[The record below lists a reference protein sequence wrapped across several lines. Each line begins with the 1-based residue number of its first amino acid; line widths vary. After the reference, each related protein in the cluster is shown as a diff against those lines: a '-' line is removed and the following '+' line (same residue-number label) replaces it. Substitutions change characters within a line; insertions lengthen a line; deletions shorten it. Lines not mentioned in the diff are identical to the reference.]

1 MLPVCEVYVRGYVRG
16 LKWTFPLFKGVS
28 EDRCEVLE
36 LFGAELF
43 FCLILL
49 SPDSR
54 IGGMFVSIYT

>member
-1 MLPVCEVYVRGYVRG
+1 MLPVCEVYVRCYVRC

-28 EDRCEVLE
+28 GDSCEVLG

-54 IGGMFVSIYT
+54 IGGAFVSIYT